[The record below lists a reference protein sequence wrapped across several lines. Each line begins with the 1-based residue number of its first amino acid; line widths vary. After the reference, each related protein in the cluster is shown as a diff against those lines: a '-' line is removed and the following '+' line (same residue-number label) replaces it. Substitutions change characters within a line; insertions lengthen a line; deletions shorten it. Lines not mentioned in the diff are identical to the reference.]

1 MLTTDY
7 DLDLLHNFAKTFPE
21 SPLTDFIDDYCRWFK
36 LPLPEPE
43 AEAETETGEDKAAE
57 EKKAKKGK
65 PSWWR
70 KKKGP
75 NAKERRKA
83 RRQAGK
89 EGVLAEDLDQ
99 EEKEE
104 LIASMTVS
112 VICGSLRQEADEQKL
127 FDKLKN
133 SVFAHRVMARIL
145 IQEEDWANA
154 VPFAERGRTLAK
166 EVEKDRGI
174 QLQK

>member
-1 MLTTDY
+1 MIDY
-7 DLDLLHNFAKTFPE
+7 DLDLLHKFAKTFPE

-43 AEAETETGEDKAAE
+43 VEAETETGEDKAAE

-112 VICGSLRQEADEQKL
+112 LHEIGCEVTDEQKL

-174 QLQK
+174 QLKK